1 MFNHILAL
9 IDDTSGTGFAFPHAS
24 AIALATNARVT
35 LLRLLEGPAGARS
48 HCADPLEWQITKTQA
63 AMQLRDTMQ
72 YLEQHHIPV
81 GKELVECPQACHILE
96 FARQNSVNLIIMPK
110 LGDNL
115 CDLSHQLLAHTHLP
129 TLVVRGQRGAV
140 EDWTPALY
148 RKILV
153 PLDGSR
159 RAEHVLVLAA
169 TLAQAFD
176 AELVLAHVVCKPEM
190 LRYTPLAQA
199 DSELVNRVI
208 ERNHR
213 EATKYLKQIE
223 SRLVLAKKVRSH
235 ILTDEHVA
243 RGLHRLIDQEQI
255 DLVVLSAHGYSGD
268 PQWPYGSITGHIIAY
283 SPKPV
288 LVVQDLP
295 TTFSRDEAQTAVRS
309 LYLQQGS
316 NV

>member
-9 IDDTSGTGFAFPHAS
+9 IDDMSGTGFAFPHAS
-24 AIALATNARVT
+24 AIALATKARVT
-35 LLRLLEGPAGARS
+35 LLRLLEGPADARS
-48 HCADPLEWQITKTQA
+48 QCADPLEWQITKTQA
-63 AMQLRDTMQ
+63 AMQLRDTMH

-81 GKELVECPQACHILE
+81 GKELLECPQARHILE
-96 FARQNSVNLIIMPK
+96 FARQNSVNLVIVPK
-110 LGDNL
+110 LGANL
-115 CDLSHQLLAHTHLP
+115 CDLGHQLLAHTHLP
-129 TLVVRGQRGAV
+129 TLIARGQSGAR

-148 RKILV
+148 RRILV
-153 PLDGSR
+153 PLDGSG

-169 TLAQAFD
+169 ALAQAFD
-176 AELVLAHVVCKPEM
+176 AELVLAHVVCRPEM
-190 LRYTPLAQA
+190 LRCTPLTQA
-199 DSELVNRVI
+199 DSELANRVI

-213 EATKYLKQIE
+213 EATRYLKQIA
-223 SRLVLAKKVRSH
+223 SRLALNNKVRSH
-235 ILTDEHVA
+235 VLTDEHVA

-295 TTFSRDEAQTAVRS
+295 APFSRDEAQTAVRS
-309 LYLQQGS
+309 LYLQQAS
-316 NV
+316 NI